1 MEEVSIQELRGQRL
15 LARVERMKSLGL
27 DPDKILSLDQ
37 RVYLRDTLI
46 RKERATKSFMEQ
58 MKALENK

>member
-1 MEEVSIQELRGQRL
+1 MEEVSIQVLRGQRL
-15 LARVERMKSLGL
+15 FARVERMKSLGL